1 MILNLIF
8 PPKCPFCRKILNYPG
23 ICASCENNLP
33 WLDESKRRIVEN
45 NFLCVGALRYQDAVR
60 YALLRLKFEG
70 AIDIAEPLG
79 MILAQCAA
87 EYLSGQ
93 FDCVTWTPVSAE
105 RESKRGYDQAKLLAE
120 SACRVWDIKPE
131 RLLKKVKDNP
141 AQSILPGEKP
151 ELRELN
157 VRGVY
162 APMENAKI
170 AGRRILLIDDIRTTG
185 ATLREARRVL
195 LENGAQSVCAAV
207 IAFAG

>member
-1 MILNLIF
+1 
-8 PPKCPFCRKILNYPG
+8 
-23 ICASCENNLP
+23 
-33 WLDESKRRIVEN
+33 
-45 NFLCVGALRYQDAVR
+45 
-60 YALLRLKFEG
+60 
-70 AIDIAEPLG
+70 

-105 RESKRGYDQAKLLAE
+105 RELKRGYDQSRLLAE
-120 SACRVWDIKPE
+120 SACRVWNIRPE

-157 VRGVY
+157 VRDVY
-162 APMENAKI
+162 APMTGAKI